1 MPRVLLVIAVIAVI
15 LYALIEAIQAD
26 GDRVRLMPRWLWIVA
41 IVLLP
46 GIGALG
52 WLVRGASPAT
62 RKRWCASASDRSR
75 RRSGLPAAPVNSCR
89 IRRAARP
96 GGRCRP
102 RPLAGTVPAW
112 TPQGGRPGCTSARMR
127 LRYSLT
133 EFSVM

>member
-52 WLVRGASPAT
+52 WLV
-62 RKRWCASASDRSR
+62 
-75 RRSGLPAAPVNSCR
+75 V
-89 IRRAARP
+89 
-96 GGRCRP
+96 
-102 RPLAGTVPAW
+102 
-112 TPQGGRPGCTSARMR
+112 GRPPRRGSGGAPRRPIAPDDDPDFLRR
-127 LRYSLT
+127 L
-133 EFSVM
+133 